1 MQRLFKFLTS
11 RVVLVALAILVQ
23 LGWLIGSLWTIS
35 QYHRLWSLVLVGLS
49 WVLSVHIAGR
59 QGNSAFKLSWIIL
72 ILSVPFAGI
81 ILYLLFGRQRLF
93 ASAEHRHEQI
103 FRELSRTLI
112 QDTKVEK
119 EIAAAG
125 AAVAR
130 QVAYIRKKAGYPV
143 YADTATHFLPCGEEY
158 FPALIA
164 ALKKAERF
172 IFLEYFIIEPG
183 YVWDTILEILKEK
196 AKAGVEVRVLYD
208 DVGCIQR
215 LPMRYPE
222 ELESYGIACHKFNPF
237 VPFISAI
244 MNHRDHRKIVV
255 IDGCVGFTGGINLAD
270 EYMNRVVRF
279 GHWKDTGVML
289 EGEAVWNLTVMFLQM
304 WNTVRMSEE
313 DFARY
318 QPELKKDRGS
328 EKELSFGDAEG
339 AAASGENRGLENEN
353 ACRPGGYVQPFCDNP
368 LDMETVGENI
378 YLNMIYHATRYV
390 YIATPYLL
398 IDNEMMTALTL
409 AAKSGVDVRIMMP
422 HIPDKKLI
430 FLLSRSYY
438 GQLLEAGVRIY
449 EYLPGFLHSKTFLVD
464 DELAVIGTINLDY
477 RSLYLH
483 FECGTF
489 LYRAAAVGEL
499 KKDYLETMAE
509 CSEIDLAFCR
519 SFPFYIRALQRF
531 MRLFAPLF

>member
-1 MQRLFKFLTS
+1 MQKLFKFLTS

-23 LGWLIGSLWTIS
+23 LTWLSLSVWTIS
-35 QYHRLWSLVLVGLS
+35 QYHRLASLFLILAS
-49 WVLSVHIAGR
+49 WILSVHIAGKP
-59 QGNSAFKLSWIIL
+59 GNSSFKLSWIIL
-72 ILSVPFAGI
+72 ILAVPFVGI
-81 ILYLLFGRQRLF
+81 ILYLFFGRQRLF
-93 ASAEHRHEQI
+93 ASAEQRHEQI
-103 FRELSRTLI
+103 FEELRKTLV
-112 QDTKVEK
+112 QDTVAEK
-119 EIAAAG
+119 EIAAEN

-130 QVAYIRKKAGYPV
+130 QVAYIRGKAGYPI
-143 YADTATHFLPCGEEY
+143 YKNTDTHFLPCGEEY
-158 FPALIA
+158 FPAL
-164 ALKKAERF
+164 LTELEKAEHF
-172 IFLEYFIIEPG
+172 IFLEYFIIEHG
-183 YVWDTILEILKEK
+183 YVWDTILEILKKK
-196 AKAGVEVRVLYD
+196 ASAGVEVRVMYD

-215 LPMRYPE
+215 LPMRYPG
-222 ELESYGIACHKFNPF
+222 ELESFGILCHKFNPF
-237 VPFISAI
+237 VPVISAI

-255 IDGCVGFTGGINLAD
+255 IDGLVGFTGGINLAD

-279 GHWKDTGVML
+279 GHWKDTGVL
-289 EGEAVWNLTVMFLQM
+289 LRGEAVWNLTVMFLQM
-304 WNTVRMSEE
+304 WNTVRLSEE
-313 DFARY
+313 DFDRY
-318 QPELKKDRGS
+318 RPRAQAFAGLAQPPEDSQALT
-328 EKELSFGDAEG
+328 DACG
-339 AAASGENRGLENEN
+339 QRS
-353 ACRPGGYVQPFCDNP
+353 GGYVQPFCDNP
-368 LDMETVGENI
+368 MDMETVGENV

-422 HIPDKKLI
+422 HVPDKKLI

-449 EYLPGFLHSKTFLVD
+449 EYLPGFLHSKTFLAD

-489 LYRAAAVGEL
+489 LYRAAAVSEL
-499 KKDYLETMAE
+499 KKDYLKTMAQ

>member
-1 MQRLFKFLTS
+1 MQKLFKFLTS

-23 LGWLIGSLWTIS
+23 LTWLSLSVWTIS
-35 QYHRLWSLVLVGLS
+35 QYHRLASLCLILAS
-49 WVLSVHIAGR
+49 WVLSVHIAGKP
-59 QGNSAFKLSWIIL
+59 GNSSFKLSWIIL
-72 ILSVPFAGI
+72 ILAVPFVGI
-81 ILYLLFGRQRLF
+81 ILYLFFGRQRLF
-93 ASAEHRHEQI
+93 ASAEQRHEQI
-103 FRELSRTLI
+103 FSELRKTLV
-112 QDTKVEK
+112 QDTQAEK
-119 EIAAAG
+119 EIAAKSP
-125 AAVAR
+125 AVAR
-130 QVAYIRKKAGYPV
+130 QVAYIRGKAGYPV
-143 YADTATHFLPCGEEY
+143 YKRTDTHFLPSGEDY
-158 FPALIA
+158 FPAL
-164 ALKKAERF
+164 LAELEQAKRF
-172 IFLEYFIIEPG
+172 IFLEYFIIEHG
-183 YVWDTILEILKEK
+183 YVWDTILDILKRK
-196 AKAGVEVRVLYD
+196 AASGVEVRVLYD

-215 LPMRYPE
+215 LSMRYPE
-222 ELESYGIACHKFNPF
+222 ELESFGIHCHKFNPF
-237 VPFISAI
+237 VPVISAI

-255 IDGCVGFTGGINLAD
+255 IDGYVGFTGGINLAD
-270 EYMNRVVRF
+270 EYMNRVMRF
-279 GHWKDTGVML
+279 GRWKDTGVL
-289 EGEAVWNLTVMFLQM
+289 LKGEAVWNLTVMFLQM
-304 WNTVRMSEE
+304 WNTVRLSEE
-313 DFARY
+313 DFEKYRPPADAAIDGLPVETADDGQESGAR
-318 QPELKKDRGS
+318 KK
-328 EKELSFGDAEG
+328 EKELRRA
-339 AAASGENRGLENEN
+339 
-353 ACRPGGYVQPFCDNP
+353 GYVQPFCDNP
-368 LDMETVGENI
+368 MDMETVGENV

-422 HIPDKKLI
+422 HVPDKKLI

-449 EYLPGFLHSKTFLVD
+449 EYLPGFLHSKTFLAD

-489 LYRAAAVGEL
+489 LYQAAAVGEL

>member
-1 MQRLFKFLTS
+1 MQKLFKFLTS
-11 RVVLVALAILVQ
+11 RVVLVALAILLQ
-23 LGWLIGSLWTIS
+23 LTWIIGSLWTIS
-35 QYHRLWSLVLVGLS
+35 QYHKPAFLVLTVTS
-49 WVLSVHIAGR
+49 WILAVHIAGKP
-59 QGNSAFKLSWIIL
+59 GNSSFKLSWDIL
-72 ILSVPFAGI
+72 ILAVPVVGI

-93 ASAEHRHEQI
+93 ASAEHRHEMI
-103 FRELSRTLI
+103 FQKLSETLV
-112 QDTKVEK
+112 QDVEAEK
-119 EIAAAG
+119 EVAASNP
-125 AAVAR
+125 AVAR
-130 QVAYIRKKAGYPV
+130 QVSYIRRKAGYPI
-143 YADTATHFLPCGEEY
+143 YRNTETHFLPCGEEY
-158 FPALIA
+158 FPLLIGE
-164 ALKKAERF
+164 LKKAEKF
-172 IFLEYFIIEPG
+172 IFLEYFIIEHG

-196 AKAGVEVRVLYD
+196 AAAGVEVRVLYD

-222 ELESYGIACHKFNPF
+222 ELECFGIQCRKFNPF
-237 VPFISAI
+237 VPVISAI
-244 MNHRDHRKIVV
+244 MNHRDHRKIVI
-255 IDGCVGFTGGINLAD
+255 IDGCTGFTGGINLAD

-289 EGEAVWNLTVMFLQM
+289 RGDAVWNLSVMFLQM
-304 WNTVRMSEE
+304 WNTVRMTE
-313 DFARY
+313 DNFEKYR
-318 QPELKKDRGS
+318 PDRGKMPEIS
-328 EKELSFGDAEG
+328 RTQEKTAGDAAES
-339 AAASGENRGLENEN
+339 AAGEKGGL
-353 ACRPGGYVQPFCDNP
+353 GYVQPFCDNP

-438 GQLLEAGVRIY
+438 GQLLEAGVRVY

-489 LYRAAAVGEL
+489 LYRAAAVYEL
-499 KKDYLETMAE
+499 KKDYLATMAQCTE
-509 CSEIDLAFCR
+509 VDLEFCR
-519 SFPFYIRALQRF
+519 AFPFYIRALQRF

>member
-11 RVVLVALAILVQ
+11 RVVLVALAILLQ
-23 LGWLIGSLWTIS
+23 LGWLIGSIWTIS
-35 QYHRLWSLVLVGLS
+35 QYHRLWSLILVGLS
-49 WVLSVHIAGR
+49 WILSVHIAGR
-59 QGNSAFKLSWIIL
+59 PGNSAFKLSWIIL

-93 ASAEHRHEQI
+93 AGAEQRHEQI
-103 FRELSRTLI
+103 FRELSSTLS
-112 QDTKVEK
+112 QDTEIEK
-119 EIAAAG
+119 EIAMAG

-130 QVAYIRKKAGYPV
+130 QVTYIRKKAGYPV
-143 YADTATHFLPCGEEY
+143 YKDTATHFLSCGEEY

-164 ALKKAERF
+164 ALKQAKRF

-196 AKAGVEVRVLYD
+196 AGAGVEVRVLYD

-215 LPMRYPE
+215 LPMRYPR
-222 ELESYGIACHKFNPF
+222 ELEAYGIACHKFNPF

-255 IDGCVGFTGGINLAD
+255 VDGCVGFTGGINLAD

-289 EGEAVWNLTVMFLQM
+289 QGPAVWNLTVMFLQM

-313 DFARY
+313 DFERY
-318 QPELKKDRGS
+318 RPEYKKTGEPSSADGR
-328 EKELSFGDAEG
+328 KDG
-339 AAASGENRGLENEN
+339 AAAQNESGGQEAENG
-353 ACRPGGYVQPFCDNP
+353 CRLGGYVQPFCDNP

-438 GQLLEAGVRIY
+438 GQLMEAGVRIY

-489 LYRAAAVGEL
+489 LYRAAAVEEL
-499 KKDYLETMAE
+499 KTDYLATMTE
-509 CSEIDLAFCR
+509 CTEMDLDFCR
-519 SFPFYIRALQRF
+519 STPFHLRVLQRF

>member
-1 MQRLFKFLTS
+1 MHKFFKFLTS
-11 RVVLVALAILVQ
+11 RVVLVALAIVLQ
-23 LGWLIGSLWTIS
+23 LGWLIGSIWTIS
-35 QYHRLWSLVLVGLS
+35 QYHRLASLILVGAS
-49 WVLSVHIAGR
+49 WVLSVHIAGKP
-59 QGNSAFKLSWIIL
+59 GNSSFKLSWIIL
-72 ILSVPFAGI
+72 ILSVPFVGI
-81 ILYLLFGRQRLF
+81 ILYMLFGRQRLF
-93 ASAEHRHEQI
+93 ASAEHRHEMI
-103 FRELSRTLI
+103 FEQLRETLV
-112 QDTKVEK
+112 QDTKTEK
-119 EIAAAG
+119 EIAAAN

-130 QVAYIRKKAGYPV
+130 QVAYIRGKAGYPV
-143 YADTATHFLPCGEEY
+143 YQNTETHFLSCGEVY
-158 FPALIA
+158 FPALIEE
-164 ALKKAERF
+164 LKKAKRF
-172 IFLEYFIIEPG
+172 IFLEYFIIEHG

-196 AKAGVEVRVLYD
+196 AAAGVEVRLLYD

-215 LPMRYPE
+215 LPKGYPA
-222 ELESYGIACHKFNPF
+222 ELEEYGIKCHKFNPF
-237 VPFISAI
+237 VPVISAI

-255 IDGCVGFTGGINLAD
+255 IDGDTGFTGGINLAD

-279 GHWKDTGVML
+279 GYWKDTGVML
-289 EGEAVWNLTVMFLQM
+289 RGEAVWNLTVMFLQM
-304 WNTVRMSEE
+304 WNTVRMTEE
-313 DFARY
+313 NVEEYR
-318 QPELKKDRGS
+318 PIREIPGEGRG
-328 EKELSFGDAEG
+328 F
-339 AAASGENRGLENEN
+339 
-353 ACRPGGYVQPFCDNP
+353 VQPFCDNP
-368 LDMETVGENI
+368 MDMETVGENV

-438 GQLLEAGVRIY
+438 GQLIEAGVRIY

-489 LYRAAAVGEL
+489 LYRATAVDEL
-499 KKDYLETMAE
+499 KKDYLETMARCAE
-509 CSEIDLAFCR
+509 MDLAFCR
-519 SFPFYIRALQRF
+519 SFSFPVRVLQRF

>member
-1 MQRLFKFLTS
+1 MQKLFKFLTS

-23 LGWLIGSLWTIS
+23 LTWLSLSVWTIS
-35 QYHRLWSLVLVGLS
+35 RYHRLASLLLVLAS
-49 WVLSVHIAGR
+49 WILSVHIAGR
-59 QGNSAFKLSWIIL
+59 PGNSSFKLSWIIL
-72 ILSVPFAGI
+72 ILAVPFVGI
-81 ILYLLFGRQRLF
+81 ILYLCFGRQRLF
-93 ASAEHRHEQI
+93 AGAEQRHEQI
-103 FRELSRTLI
+103 FDELKKTLV
-112 QDTKVEK
+112 QDTQAEK
-119 EIAAAG
+119 EIAAKN

-130 QVAYIRKKAGYPV
+130 QVAYIRGKAGYPV
-143 YADTATHFLPCGEEY
+143 YRNTDTRFLPSGEVY
-158 FPALIA
+158 FPTLLAE
-164 ALKKAERF
+164 LKKAERF
-172 IFLEYFIIEPG
+172 IFLEYFIIEHG

-196 AKAGVEVRVLYD
+196 AAAGVEVRVLYD

-215 LPMRYPE
+215 LPMRYPG
-222 ELESYGIACHKFNPF
+222 ELESFGIHCHKFNPF
-237 VPFISAI
+237 VPVISAI

-279 GHWKDTGVML
+279 GHWKDTGVL
-289 EGEAVWNLTVMFLQM
+289 LKGEAVWNLTVMFLQM
-304 WNTVRMSEE
+304 WNTVRLSEE
-313 DFARY
+313 DFERY
-318 QPELKKDRGS
+318 KPRH
-328 EKELSFGDAEG
+328 AE
-339 AAASGENRGLENEN
+339 
-353 ACRPGGYVQPFCDNP
+353 CRPAGYVQPFCDNP
-368 LDMETVGENI
+368 MDMETVGENV

-409 AAKSGVDVRIMMP
+409 AAKSGVDVRILMP
-422 HIPDKKLI
+422 HVPDKKLI

-449 EYLPGFLHSKTFLVD
+449 EYLPGFLHSKTFLAD

-489 LYRAAAVGEL
+489 LYQAAAVSEL
-499 KKDYLETMAE
+499 KKDYLKTMAR

-519 SFPFYIRALQRF
+519 SFPFYIRVLQRF